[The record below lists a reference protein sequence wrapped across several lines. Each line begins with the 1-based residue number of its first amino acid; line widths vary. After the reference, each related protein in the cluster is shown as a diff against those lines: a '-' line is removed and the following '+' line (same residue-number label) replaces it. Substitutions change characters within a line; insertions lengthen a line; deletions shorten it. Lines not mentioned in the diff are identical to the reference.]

1 METAYEM
8 NPMPAATGIRKEILM
23 SPRLHP
29 HPAYPTL
36 GHPAPRSATAAV
48 LRAASRLLGRAAR
61 RLEAQA
67 WQRRRVEAAAE
78 PRLEFHA
85 EAGALEGALFVDG
98 RLVGQLPTNRL

>member
-1 METAYEM
+1 L
-8 NPMPAATGIRKEILM
+8 PAATGIRKEILM

-29 HPAYPTL
+29 YPVFV
-36 GHPAPRSATAAV
+36 HPAPRSGTAAV

-67 WQRRRVEAAAE
+67 WQRRRVEVAAAE

-85 EAGALEGALFVDG
+85 EAGAVEGALYVDG
-98 RLVGQLPTNRL
+98 QLVGQLPTTRL